1 MTTSG
6 AGGSSARARRRSR
19 ARRQVTSRTRALGA
33 LAAALSLGLWYRRD
47 MARAVARLGRF
58 DVCVVRTPWGRIEYC
73 ESGRGEAV
81 LLIHG
86 VVGGWD
92 GASTWRTQ
100 YQS

>member
-1 MTTSG
+1 
-6 AGGSSARARRRSR
+6 
-19 ARRQVTSRTRALGA
+19 
-33 LAAALSLGLWYRRD
+33 

-100 YQS
+100 YQSIVPSVPTSAAVCRSPITPCSAMGR